1 VSASWRE
8 GTLLHIRRDL
18 GSPKHCEYMHAI
30 ELVNEG
36 ANHQGQQIDSG
47 TAATDGH
54 DADLVCLLERNS
66 LPAFARPGD
75 RPASPR
81 FADTLSRA
89 CLAA

>member
-18 GSPKHCEYMHAI
+18 GSPRHCEYMHAI

-47 TAATDGH
+47 TA
-54 DADLVCLLERNS
+54 V
-66 LPAFARPGD
+66 PALRGQ
-75 RPASPR
+75 RENR
-81 FADTLSRA
+81 ISR
-89 CLAA
+89 